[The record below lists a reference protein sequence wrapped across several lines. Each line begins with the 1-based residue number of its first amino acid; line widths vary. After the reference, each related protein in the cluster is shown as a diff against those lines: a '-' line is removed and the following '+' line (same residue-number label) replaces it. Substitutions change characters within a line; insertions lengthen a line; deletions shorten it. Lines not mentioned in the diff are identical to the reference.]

1 MMACVPGGGVV
12 VTGASSG
19 IGEATALRLANAGFA
34 VFAGVRREEDAE
46 ALRLRG
52 VRPVRLD
59 VRDAAQ
65 VAAAAQEVRGALGPA
80 GLVALVNNAGV
91 VVPGPLEFVPLD
103 QLREQ
108 FEVNVIG
115 QVAVIQAFL
124 PLLRE
129 TRGRIVNISS
139 IDGRIATPLLGPYV
153 ASKFALEGLSDALRR
168 ELRPWGI
175 QITLIEPGA
184 IKTRIWEKGRVAG
197 DAILERAPAEAE
209 RLYGPLVAQLRAE
222 SVKSEQQR
230 SLPPGAVAEMV
241 ERALTARRA
250 PTRHLVG
257 HDARARAILAWLLP
271 DRAMDALIARFL
283 RP

>member
-1 MMACVPGGGVV
+1 MMACMPGGGVV

-103 QLREQ
+103 KLRGQ

-184 IKTRIWEKGRVAG
+184 IKTRIWEKGRVA
-197 DAILERAPAEAE
+197 PA
-209 RLYGPLVAQLRAE
+209 
-222 SVKSEQQR
+222 
-230 SLPPGAVAEMV
+230 
-241 ERALTARRA
+241 
-250 PTRHLVG
+250 
-257 HDARARAILAWLLP
+257 
-271 DRAMDALIARFL
+271 
-283 RP
+283 

>member
-1 MMACVPGGGVV
+1 MPGGGVV

-46 ALRLRG
+46 RVRSHGA
-52 VRPVRLD
+52 RPVRLD

-65 VAAAAQEVRGALGPA
+65 VAAAAEEVRGALGAA

-91 VVPGPLEFVPLD
+91 VVPGALEFVPLE
-103 QLREQ
+103 LFREQ
-108 FEVNVIG
+108 LEVNVIG

-129 TRGRIVNISS
+129 AGGRIVNIGS
-139 IDGRIATPLLGPYV
+139 IDGRVATPLLGPYA

-175 QITLIEPGA
+175 QVTVIEPGA
-184 IKTRIWEKGRVAG
+184 IKTRIWEKGRASG
-197 DAILERAPAEAE
+197 DAMLERAPAEAQ
-209 RLYGPLVAQLRAE
+209 RNYGSLVQQLRAE
-222 SVKSEQQR
+222 SLKSEQQR
-230 SLPPGAVAEMV
+230 SLPPDAVAEIV

-250 PTRHLVG
+250 PTRCLVG
-257 HDARARAILAWLLP
+257 RDARARALFASLLP

>member
-34 VFAGVRREEDAE
+34 VFGGVRREEDAE

-257 HDARARAILAWLLP
+257 HDARARAILAWLLS

>member
-1 MMACVPGGGVV
+1 MMACMPGGGVV

-153 ASKFALEGLSDALRR
+153 ASKFALEGLSDAR
-168 ELRPWGI
+168 
-175 QITLIEPGA
+175 GA
-184 IKTRIWEKGRVAG
+184 SCDRGA
-197 DAILERAPAEAE
+197 
-209 RLYGPLVAQLRAE
+209 
-222 SVKSEQQR
+222 SR
-230 SLPPGAVAEMV
+230 S
-241 ERALTARRA
+241 R
-250 PTRHLVG
+250 
-257 HDARARAILAWLLP
+257 
-271 DRAMDALIARFL
+271 
-283 RP
+283 